1 MLSNTDKD
9 LKKPTIHENN
19 YRVRRIQVLGT
30 QSEVRAG
37 NLLGRRHTVNWQWIL
52 STKYFDI
59 SRGMKINSNY
69 EKLRKHMNCL
79 KYFSLKSENKLNNF
93 FLKKPFKK
101 PKHILLK
108 KVIYLN
114 NKNVKGRDV

>member
-59 SRGMKINSNY
+59 RRGMKINSNY

-79 KYFSLKSENKLNNF
+79 K
-93 FLKKPFKK
+93 
-101 PKHILLK
+101 
-108 KVIYLN
+108 
-114 NKNVKGRDV
+114 